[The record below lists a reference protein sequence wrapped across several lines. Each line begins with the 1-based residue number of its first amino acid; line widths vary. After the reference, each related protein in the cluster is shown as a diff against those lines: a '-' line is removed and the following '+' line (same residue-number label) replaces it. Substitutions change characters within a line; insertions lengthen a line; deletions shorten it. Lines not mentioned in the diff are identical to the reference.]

1 MKFFI
6 NARFLTQPISGVQR
20 YAIECSRQIKALH
33 PQVVFLCPPDILHQS
48 IAEEL
53 DAIPVG
59 RRKGHLWEQLDL
71 PAYLK
76 KQSEAVLLNLANT
89 APLSYKNNFVVI
101 HDLAFHHHPE
111 WNSRLFAL
119 WYNYLVPRLARRSRH
134 IFTVSETIKAELVK
148 YYNVPESKVSVTYN
162 GVGERMLVKQRDVPK
177 EKIIL
182 SVGTFNIRKNQH
194 MLVKAFMQS
203 TIKDEYTLVLAG
215 DRNKVFAESGI
226 AEDIASDRIKIY
238 EKLTDVD
245 LMALYQQAG
254 VVVSLS
260 NYEGFGIPIIEGL
273 FFGCKILCSDI
284 PVYRELFSDVAVFCR
299 QNDVADVANQLESIV
314 TAAAPSKDKV
324 DALLMK
330 YSYKKAAGV
339 ILKEVNAISRKAR

>member
-20 YAIECSRQIKALH
+20 YAIECSRQIKALYPH
-33 PQVVFLCPPDILHQS
+33 AVFLCPPDIVHHS

-53 DAIPVG
+53 EAVRVG
-59 RRKGHLWEQLDL
+59 SRKGHLWEQLDL
-71 PAYLK
+71 PSYLK
-76 KQSEAVLLNLANT
+76 KQGSAVLLNLANT
-89 APLSYKNNFVVI
+89 APLSYDNNFVVI

-111 WNSRLFAL
+111 WNSRLFAM
-119 WYNYLVPRLARRSRH
+119 WYNYMVPRIARRSAH
-134 IFTVSETIKAELVK
+134 IFTVSNTIKGELVK
-148 YYNVPESKVSVTYN
+148 YYGIPESKISVTYN
-162 GVGERMLVKQRDVPK
+162 GVSERMLIKQRNVPK
-177 EKIIL
+177 QKIIL

-194 MLVKAFMQS
+194 MLVKAFMQNS
-203 TIKDEYTLVLAG
+203 IKDEYTLVLAG

-245 LMALYQQAG
+245 LMALYQQAE

-284 PVYRELFSDVAVFCR
+284 PVYRELFSNVAQFCK
-299 QNDVADVANQLESIV
+299 QNNVADVASQLESIV
-314 TAAAPSKDKV
+314 TAAAPPKDDV

-330 YSYKKAAGV
+330 YSYKKAAEV
-339 ILKEVNAISRKAR
+339 IIAEFRAKVVN

>member
-20 YAIECSRQIKALH
+20 YAIECSRQIKAVYTH
-33 PQVVFLCPPDILHQS
+33 AVFLCPQDIVHHS

-53 DAIPVG
+53 DAVRVG
-59 RRKGHLWEQLDL
+59 SRHGHLWEQLDL
-71 PAYLK
+71 PSYVK
-76 KQSEAVLLNLANT
+76 KQGSAALLNLANT
-89 APLSYKNNFVVI
+89 APLLYDNNFVVI

-134 IFTVSETIKAELVK
+134 VFTVSNIIKAELVK
-148 YYNVPESKVSVTYN
+148 YYGIPETKVSVTYN

-177 EKIIL
+177 KKIIL

-194 MLVKAFMQS
+194 TLVKAFLQS
-203 TIKDEYTLVLAG
+203 SIKDEYILVLAG

-226 AEDIASDRIKIY
+226 TNDMAGDHIKIY
-238 EKLTDVD
+238 DKLTDEE
-245 LMALYQQAG
+245 LMALYQQAE

-284 PVYRELFSDVAVFCR
+284 AVYRELFSNVASFCK
-299 QNDVADVANQLESIV
+299 QNDVADVASQLESIV
-314 TAAAPSKDKV
+314 SAVAPAKDEV
-324 DALLMK
+324 DSLLTT
-330 YSYKKAAGV
+330 YSYKKAAEV
-339 ILKEVNAISRKAR
+339 ILAAFRAKSC

>member
-20 YAIECSRQIKALH
+20 YAIECSRQIKAVYPH
-33 PQVVFLCPPDILHQS
+33 AVFLCPQDIVHHS

-53 DAIPVG
+53 DAVRVG
-59 RRKGHLWEQLDL
+59 SRYGHLWEQLDL
-71 PAYLK
+71 PSYVK
-76 KQSEAVLLNLANT
+76 KQGPAVLLNLANT
-89 APLSYKNNFVVI
+89 APLLYKNNFVVI

-134 IFTVSETIKAELVK
+134 IFTVSNTIKAELVK
-148 YYNVPESKVSVTYN
+148 YYGIPEAKVSVTYN

-177 EKIIL
+177 KKIIL

-194 MLVKAFMQS
+194 TLVKAFLQS
-203 TIKDEYTLVLAG
+203 SIKDEYILVLAG

-226 AEDIASDRIKIY
+226 TNDMANDRIKIY
-238 EKLTDVD
+238 DKLTDEE
-245 LMALYQQAG
+245 LMALYQQAE

-284 PVYRELFSDVAVFCR
+284 PVYRELFNDVATFCE
-299 QNDVADVANQLESIV
+299 QNDVAEVANALTQIVSMEAPATTEVNKLLE
-314 TAAAPSKDKV
+314 
-324 DALLMK
+324 K
-330 YSYKKAAGV
+330 YSYKKAAEV
-339 ILKEVNAISRKAR
+339 ILSAFRAKSC